1 MYDVEFFVPIINP
14 PESAILAV
22 GKVEKKAVIINDA
35 IAIRSMMRLCL
46 AYDHRVL
53 DGVVAAQ
60 FLQSIKGVLES
71 PAAVLP
77 EEMA

>member
-1 MYDVEFFVPIINP
+1 MEFFVPITNP

-22 GKVEKKAVIINDA
+22 GKVEKEPVVIDDA

-53 DGVVAAQ
+53 DAVMAAR
-60 FLQSIKGVLES
+60 FLQSVKRVLEN
-71 PAAVLP
+71 PAEVMP
-77 EEMA
+77 KDI